1 MIVSDRMY
9 RDLEALIKSG
19 KSVSAS
25 VNEITKKY
33 RLYPGRVTA
42 DFVAYQKKLT
52 DIAKNIRGKMPH

>member
-33 RLYPGRVTA
+33 RLYPGRVTQ